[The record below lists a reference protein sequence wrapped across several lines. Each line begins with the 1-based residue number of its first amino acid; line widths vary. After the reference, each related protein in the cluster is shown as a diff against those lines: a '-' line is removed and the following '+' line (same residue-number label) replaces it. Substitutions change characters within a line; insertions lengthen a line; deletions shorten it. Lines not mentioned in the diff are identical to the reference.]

1 MNKYNQ
7 NYQIMIEQSQLISN
21 YAKLLNFTK
30 TVKTLGRNDNFN
42 MSNYAHSDPIK
53 ISENMKAIQA

>member
-53 ISENMKAIQA
+53 ISENMKTIQA